1 MTTMNPN
8 DKQSFPVKGNPTV
21 GIVVPCYNE
30 EEVIEDSNT
39 KLLTLLEE
47 LKKEKLADSKS
58 FIGYIDDGSKDTT
71 WKILRDLSKKNPSIK
86 AIKLSRNY
94 GHQFALLSGLASYN
108 GFADCLIS
116 IDADLQDDIKVIKD
130 MIREFQEGVDIVYGV
145 RKSRKKDTF
154 FKRFTAVS
162 FYKLM
167 RFFGVDVVFNHA
179 DFRLSSKRV
188 NTYLND
194 FEEVNLFL
202 RGIFP
207 LIGFKS
213 SNVYYDRMERL
224 AGETKYPLKKML
236 AFALE
241 GISSFSVKPLRMVT
255 FIGFIIFIVSI
266 GMAFY
271 SLYSYFYLGTVP
283 GWTSITLPIY
293 FISGIQLL
301 SIGVIGEYLG
311 KVYREVKARPRYII
325 EEEIL

>member
-1 MTTMNPN
+1 MTPDSQKSNETLT
-8 DKQSFPVKGNPTV
+8 DRGKITL

-30 EEVIEDSNT
+30 EEILEDSNK
-39 KLLTLLEE
+39 KLSTLLHE
-47 LKKEKLADSKS
+47 LEKEQFVDSKS
-58 FIGYIDDGSKDTT
+58 FIGYIDDGSRDTT
-71 WKILRDLSKKNPSIK
+71 WDILTKLSHDNSHIK

-94 GHQFALLSGLASYN
+94 GHQFALLCGITSFNDS
-108 GFADCLIS
+108 ADCLIS
-116 IDADLQDDIKVIKD
+116 IDADLQDDIHVIKE
-130 MIREFQEGVDIVYGV
+130 MVMEFQKGNEVVYGV

-154 FKRFTAVS
+154 FKRFTALS
-162 FYKLM
+162 FYRLM
-167 RFFGVDVVFNHA
+167 KFFGVNVVFNHA

-188 NTYLND
+188 NNYLNN

-213 SNVYYDRMERL
+213 TEVYYDRLERL

-255 FIGFIIFIVSI
+255 FIGFAIFVLSI

-325 EEEIL
+325 EKEIM

>member
-1 MTTMNPN
+1 MATENHSENTGSVLL
-8 DKQSFPVKGNPTV
+8 DKPIV
-21 GIVVPCYNE
+21 GIIVPCFNE
-30 EEVIEDSNT
+30 EEILEDSNL
-39 KLLTLLEE
+39 KLSSLLND
-47 LKKEKLADSKS
+47 LMKGKWVDPKS
-58 FIGYIDDGSKDTT
+58 FIGYIDDGSKDGT
-71 WKILRDLSKKNPSIK
+71 WEILQKISHNNSNIK

-94 GHQFALLSGLASYN
+94 GHQFALLSGLNTYN
-108 GFADCLIS
+108 AYADCLIS
-116 IDADLQDDIKVIKD
+116 IDADLQDDITVISE
-130 MIREFQEGVDIVYGV
+130 MIRDFQGGMDIVYGV
-145 RKSRKKDTF
+145 RKSRSKDSF

-162 FYKLM
+162 FYKLLG
-167 RFFGVDVVFNHA
+167 FFGVDIIFNHA

-188 NTYLND
+188 NNYLND

-213 SNVYYDRMERL
+213 SKVYYDRLERL

-236 AFALE
+236 AFAFD

-255 FIGFIIFIVSI
+255 LIGFIIFIVSI

-325 EEEIL
+325 DEEIL